1 MGRYFALLLAL
12 IVGSWIAFADQQLP
26 EPTPVSASATSFS
39 GDRAFADVN
48 LLAQAPHPIGSDQN
62 LRVRDALI
70 GRMTELGLSPQIR
83 PGVGV
88 QPSRYASDRLSA
100 GYVENVVGILP
111 GKDRSLAAVAL
122 MAHYDSVKASPGAA
136 DDIMGVAAILETV
149 RAIKAR
155 GTPARDV
162 MVVITDG
169 EEAGLLGANHFFR
182 RDPLAKRIGLTLNV
196 EARGGGGRVQMFQ
209 TSPQNGEII
218 DLYQRTATRP
228 ASSSL
233 AVLIYEKM
241 PNDTDL
247 TETLRAGIPGMNYAI
262 IGSQFD
268 YHSPTST
275 PVNLQRG
282 SLQDMGVQVL
292 ATAGE
297 AAFAPQLPGKAPSV
311 VYSNLFGDTLIA
323 YPIWFGWVL
332 IGAVVVLL
340 AFAVRWAR
348 HDGAFPPSDIVRGM
362 GGLLFGGL
370 TTVAVLQFA
379 RLLTGAEFG
388 YMEQRFLLA
397 QVDRWEWAIM
407 LLSLGVIMLSAGD
420 MARGRRW
427 MAAIPVA
434 AGLGCSAFG
443 GFEITGAVT
452 GLLAGVIGVLI
463 YDRPTTRKGAWGGA
477 LLLGLILAIAAQIA
491 APGAAYV
498 VVWPLLMAS
507 IGAAATALSAKRGIL
522 SLILLAVLAAVAL
535 GWQGGISHFAFL
547 GMDMM
552 ALFSLQMITAGLVIW
567 PLAQPDKGARKGL
580 VVGSTL
586 LIGGLAITMFVRSDD
601 PWSPRYPQVTY
612 VGYQM
617 DQDTGRAWRFSPVF
631 DHSSWTDTVLRGGG
645 GAITRHAHWSWP
657 HPMHAAPALAV
668 TETPPDISVQ
678 QAADGTLNLS
688 AAAPPGAS
696 TLSLRV
702 RSSTPGRLSA
712 VNGVATET
720 PLPPGQWVQ
729 ISWATARY
737 PLNLAIRP
745 NGQGQLDVRYV
756 VTLDRWPS
764 GVAGLPPR
772 PADLM
777 VWSDSDSTFLVGTRA
792 FTW

>member
-12 IVGSWIAFADQQLP
+12 ITGSWIAFTDQQLP
-26 EPTPVSASATSFS
+26 EPIPVSAPATSFS
-39 GDRAFADVN
+39 ADRAFADVN
-48 LLAQAPHPIGSDQN
+48 LMAAEPHPVGSPQN
-62 LRVRDALI
+62 MRVRDALI
-70 GRMTELGLSPQIR
+70 GRMTELGLSPQVR
-83 PGVGV
+83 PGTGV
-88 QPSRYASDRLSA
+88 QLSRYASDRVSA

-111 GKDRSLAAVAL
+111 GRDRQVPAVAL
-122 MAHYDSVKASPGAA
+122 MAHYDSVPASPGAA

-155 GTPARDV
+155 GVPARDV
-162 MVVITDG
+162 MLVITDG
-169 EEAGLLGANHFFR
+169 EEEGLLGANHFFR

-233 AVLIYEKM
+233 AVLVYEKM

-247 TETLRAGIPGMNYAI
+247 TETLRAGLPGMNYAI

-275 PVNLQRG
+275 PANLERG
-282 SLQDMGVQVL
+282 SLQDVGTQVL
-292 ATAGE
+292 AAAGE
-297 AAFAPQLPGKAPSV
+297 AAFAAQLPGKVPSV
-311 VYSNLFGDTLIA
+311 VYSNLFGDTVIA
-323 YPIWFGWVL
+323 YPVWFGWVL
-332 IGAVVVLL
+332 IGLIVVLL

-348 HDGAFPPSDIVRGM
+348 HDGAFPPSDMLRGM
-362 GGLLFGGL
+362 GGLLFGAL

-379 RLLTGAEFG
+379 RLLTGADFG

-420 MARGRRW
+420 MATGRRW

-452 GLLAGVIGVLI
+452 GVLAGVIGVLI

-477 LLLGLILAIAAQIA
+477 LLLGLIIAVAAQILV
-491 APGAAYV
+491 PGAAYV
-498 VVWPLLMAS
+498 VVWPLLVAS

-522 SLILLAVLAAVAL
+522 SLALLAVLAAAAL

-552 ALFSLQMITAGLVIW
+552 ALFSLQMITAGLVLW

-586 LIGGLAITMFVRSDD
+586 LIAGLAITLFVRSDD
-601 PWSPRYPQVTY
+601 PWSARYPQVTY

-617 DQDTGRAWRFSPVF
+617 DQDTGRAWRYSPIF
-631 DHSSWTDTVLRGGG
+631 DHSSWTAAVLRAGGG
-645 GAITRHAHWSWP
+645 EIARHSHWAWP
-657 HPMHAAPALAV
+657 RPMLAV
-668 TETPPDISVQ
+668 PAKPLSETPPDIT
-678 QAADGTLNLS
+678 ARRAPDGTLDLTS
-688 AAAPPGAS
+688 MAAPGAA
-696 TLSLRV
+696 TMTLRV
-702 RSSTPGRLSA
+702 RATTAGRLIA
-712 VNGVATET
+712 INGVATELA
-720 PLPPGQWVQ
+720 LPPGKWVQ

-737 PLNLAIRP
+737 PLNLTIRP
-745 NGQGQLDVRYV
+745 NGQGRLDVRYRMV
-756 VTLDRWPS
+756 FNRWPV
-764 GVAGLPPR
+764 GVPALPLR
-772 PADLM
+772 PVDLM
-777 VWSDSDSTFLVGTRA
+777 PWDDSDGTFVVGTRA

>member
-12 IVGSWIAFADQQLP
+12 MVGAWIAFTDQQLP
-26 EPTPVSASATSFS
+26 EPTPVSAPATSFS
-39 GDRAFADVN
+39 GDRAFADVT
-48 LLAQAPHPIGSDQN
+48 LMAAEPHPVGSPQN
-62 LRVRDALI
+62 MRVRDALI
-70 GRMTELGLSPQIR
+70 GRMAALGLSPEIR
-83 PGVGV
+83 SGTGV
-88 QPSRYASDRLSA
+88 QLSRYATDRVSA
-100 GYVENVVGILP
+100 GFVENVVGVLP
-111 GKDRSLAAVAL
+111 GKDRRAPAVAL
-122 MAHYDSVKASPGAA
+122 MAHYDSVPASPGAA

-155 GTPARDV
+155 GTPYRDV

-169 EEAGLLGANHFFR
+169 EEAGLLGANQFFR

-209 TSPQNGEII
+209 TSAQNGQII

-247 TETLRAGIPGMNYAI
+247 TETLRAGVPGMNYAI

-275 PVNLQRG
+275 PANLQRG

-292 ATAGE
+292 AAAGE
-297 AAFAPQLPGKAPSV
+297 AAFAAQLPGKSPSV
-311 VYSNLFGDTLIA
+311 VYSNLFGDVLIA
-323 YPIWFGWVL
+323 YPVWFGWVL
-332 IGAVVVLL
+332 IGVIVVLL

-348 HDGAFPPSDIVRGM
+348 HDGAFPPTDILRGM
-362 GGLLFGGL
+362 GGLVFGAL

-379 RLLTGAEFG
+379 RLLTGVDFG

-420 MARGRRW
+420 MATGRRW

-443 GFEITGAVT
+443 GFEVTGAVT
-452 GLLAGVIGVLI
+452 GVLAGVIGVLI
-463 YDRPTTRKGAWGGA
+463 YDRPTTRKGAWAGV

-498 VVWPLLMAS
+498 VVWPLLVAS
-507 IGAAATALSAKRGIL
+507 IGAAATALSARRGVL
-522 SLILLAVLAAVAL
+522 SLGLLAVLAAAAL

-547 GMDMM
+547 GMDLM

-586 LIGGLAITMFVRSDD
+586 LIAGLAITLFVRSDD

-612 VGYQM
+612 VGYQL
-617 DQDTGRAWRFSPVF
+617 DQDTGRAWRYSPIF
-631 DHSSWTDTVLRGGG
+631 DHSSWTEAVLRAGGSE
-645 GAITRHAHWSWP
+645 IEKRAHWAWSQ
-657 HPMHAAPALAV
+657 PMLAARASPPS
-668 TETPPDISVQ
+668 ETPPDITVQ
-678 QAADGTLNLS
+678 RAQDGTLGLNGS
-688 AAAPPGAS
+688 RPAAPHPCQPH
-696 TLSLRV
+696 R
-702 RSSTPGRLSA
+702 RRL
-712 VNGVATET
+712 
-720 PLPPGQWVQ
+720 
-729 ISWATARY
+729 
-737 PLNLAIRP
+737 
-745 NGQGQLDVRYV
+745 
-756 VTLDRWPS
+756 
-764 GVAGLPPR
+764 
-772 PADLM
+772 
-777 VWSDSDSTFLVGTRA
+777 
-792 FTW
+792 